1 MKRFTTKS
9 SGFTT
14 KRAER
19 RTHVFIRAAEASAGR
34 KTVRGFTT
42 KQVRQERNSD
52 FSFAN
57 ERWEQVLSS
66 GFTLIEALIAIT
78 IVTFAVVGPLFTAN
92 RAIVAAQNT
101 RFQLTASYLA
111 QEGIEYVRAMRDD
124 TYLAAYQ
131 TGGPNV
137 SRDAWNEFIN
147 GLSTG
152 SITQCRTQTCVFDPT
167 RPMGVGTTGSN
178 NSLQTCSGLCAPLY
192 MANNGTSNI
201 YTPRTD
207 LGGTLTPFTRTI
219 RVDDISTDT
228 NDKRIV
234 STVSWDFHGTLY
246 SVTITDHL
254 TPWQ

>member
-19 RTHVFIRAAEASAGR
+19 HTHGDMRVAEASAGR
-34 KTVRGFTT
+34 KTVRGFTL
-42 KQVRQERNSD
+42 V
-52 FSFAN
+52 
-57 ERWEQVLSS
+57 
-66 GFTLIEALIAIT
+66 EALIAVT
-78 IVTFAVVGPLFTAN
+78 IVTLATAGPLFTAN

-101 RFQLTASYLA
+101 RLQLTASYLA

-137 SRDAWNEFIN
+137 SDNAWNEFIN
-147 GLSTG
+147 GLSLG
-152 SITQCRTQTCVFDPT
+152 SITQCRTSTCMLDPT
-167 RPMGVGTTGSN
+167 LPMGTGVAGSN
-178 NSLQTCSGLCAPLY
+178 NALQICSGPCAPLY
-192 MANNGTSNI
+192 IANNGTSNI

-207 LGGTLTPFTRTI
+207 LGGTRTPFIRTI
-219 RVDDISTDT
+219 RVEDILTDD

-234 STVSWDFHGTLY
+234 STVSWDFHGTPY

>member
-1 MKRFTTKS
+1 M
-9 SGFTT
+9 
-14 KRAER
+14 
-19 RTHVFIRAAEASAGR
+19 RAAEASAGR
-34 KTVRGFTT
+34 KAVREFTT
-42 KQVRQERNSD
+42 KRVRQERNSD
-52 FSFAN
+52 FSFAH
-57 ERWEQVLSS
+57 ECRKQTLSS
-66 GFTLIEALIAIT
+66 GFTLVEALIAVT
-78 IVTFAVVGPLFTAN
+78 IVTLATAGPLFTAN

-101 RFQLTASYLA
+101 NLQLTASYLA

-131 TGGPNV
+131 AGGPNV
-137 SRDAWNEFIN
+137 SSDAWNEFIN
-147 GLSTG
+147 GLSAG
-152 SITQCRTQTCVFDPT
+152 SITQCRTQTCMLDPT

-178 NSLQTCSGLCAPLY
+178 NSLQICSGLCASLY

-207 LGGTLTPFTRTI
+207 LGGILTPFTRTI
-219 RVDDISTDT
+219 RVDDILTDT

-234 STVSWDFHGTLY
+234 STVAWDFHGTPY